1 MTRFLVVPQWQ
12 GSPSS
17 RAMALV
23 DGAEAIAGD
32 LPRAAVIRVDV
43 PLEAG
48 EGIETGVR
56 RASAILRVQERIR
69 DALLTA
75 ADPVIMIGG
84 DCSISIPAIEHV
96 ASDDLAVIWLDAHP
110 DLHAPHSTAS
120 GAFSGMA
127 LSAVMGVGADSLV
140 IQADRAI
147 PAERIVLVG
156 ARNIDDAEAELLASS
171 AIRHLPAAEF
181 AVEVLVEAVRATG
194 AKRVYVH
201 VDVDALDPSEING
214 VTDSAPFGLSRPDV
228 VAALKAIRDE
238 FPIVGATVA
247 GFAPTSPMAAVDDL
261 GAILRII
268 GAVA

>member
-1 MTRFLVVPQWQ
+1 
-12 GSPSS
+12 
-17 RAMALV
+17 MALV

-32 LPRAAVIRVDV
+32 LPRAAVTRVEV

-75 ADPVIMIGG
+75 AEPVVLIGG

-96 ASDDLAVIWLDAHP
+96 ASDDLAVIWVDAHP

-127 LSAVMGVGADSLV
+127 LAAVMGVGAEALV
-140 IQADRAI
+140 IRAERAI
-147 PAERIVLVG
+147 PAERVVLVG
-156 ARNIDDAEAELLASS
+156 ARNIDAAEAELLATS
-171 AIRHLPAAEF
+171 AIQHLPAAEF
-181 AVEVLVEAVRATG
+181 ATEMLLEAVRATG
-194 AKRVYVH
+194 ASRVYIH
-201 VDVDALDPSEING
+201 VDVDALDPAEISG
-214 VTDSAPFGLSRPDV
+214 VSDSAPFGLARPDI
-228 VAALKAIRDE
+228 VAALKAIRAE
-238 FPIVGATVA
+238 FPIAGATVA
-247 GFAPTSPMAAVDDL
+247 GFAPTSPLAAVDDL